1 MGRQP
6 GTVGTAAG
14 VGCGDSDTDARLIQH
29 QSNFRVGQGS
39 LEAWERGVRVGE
51 NCVIEGDVTFEKTIE
66 VHGKIIGTLKI
77 AENCTS
83 ASLVI
88 KKTGIVEG
96 DVYGSDVMIEG
107 EVVGNVSGKKEIK
120 IENSAFISGNV
131 YYDILDVQGGAT
143 INGNLIRNKGKE
155 PQKLENQSSAPVE
168 SIDKNDSNEK
178 LL

>member
-1 MGRQP
+1 MSILDKITATSTTGNKNS
-6 GTVGTAAG
+6 TV
-14 VGCGDSDTDARLIQH
+14 I
-29 QSNFRVGQGS
+29 
-39 LEAWERGVRVGE
+39 GE

-83 ASLVI
+83 ASLII
-88 KKTGIVEG
+88 KQTGIVEG
-96 DVYGSDVMIEG
+96 DVYGSDVIIEG

-155 PQKLENQSSAPVE
+155 PQKLENKSSAPVE
-168 SIDKNDSNEK
+168 SIDKNESNEK

>member
-1 MGRQP
+1 MSIFDKISATTASGNKNS
-6 GTVGTAAG
+6 TV
-14 VGCGDSDTDARLIQH
+14 I
-29 QSNFRVGQGS
+29 
-39 LEAWERGVRVGE
+39 GE

-83 ASLVI
+83 ASLII

-96 DVYGSDVMIEG
+96 DVYGSDVVIEG

-155 PQKLENQSSAPVE
+155 PQKLENKSSAPVE
-168 SIDKNDSNEK
+168 SIDKKETNEK

>member
-1 MGRQP
+1 MSILDKITATTATGNKNS
-6 GTVGTAAG
+6 TV
-14 VGCGDSDTDARLIQH
+14 I
-29 QSNFRVGQGS
+29 
-39 LEAWERGVRVGE
+39 GE

-66 VHGKIIGTLKI
+66 VHGKIICTLKI

-83 ASLVI
+83 ASLII

-96 DVYGSDVMIEG
+96 DVYGSDVVIEG

-155 PQKLENQSSAPVE
+155 PQKLENKSSAPVE
-168 SIDKNDSNEK
+168 SIDKNESNER

>member
-1 MGRQP
+1 MSILDKITATTSTGNKNS
-6 GTVGTAAG
+6 TV
-14 VGCGDSDTDARLIQH
+14 I
-29 QSNFRVGQGS
+29 
-39 LEAWERGVRVGE
+39 GE

-83 ASLVI
+83 ASLII
-88 KKTGIVEG
+88 KQTGIVEG
-96 DVYGSDVMIEG
+96 DVYGSDVIIEG

-155 PQKLENQSSAPVE
+155 PQKLENKSSTAVK
-168 SIDKNDSNEK
+168 SIDKNETNEK

>member
-1 MGRQP
+1 MSILDKITATSATGNKNS
-6 GTVGTAAG
+6 TV
-14 VGCGDSDTDARLIQH
+14 I
-29 QSNFRVGQGS
+29 
-39 LEAWERGVRVGE
+39 GE

-83 ASLVI
+83 ASLII

-96 DVYGSDVMIEG
+96 DVYGSDVVIEG

-155 PQKLENQSSAPVE
+155 PQKLENKSSAAVE
-168 SIDKNDSNEK
+168 SIDKNESNEK

>member
-1 MGRQP
+1 MSILDKITASTATGNKNS
-6 GTVGTAAG
+6 TV
-14 VGCGDSDTDARLIQH
+14 I
-29 QSNFRVGQGS
+29 
-39 LEAWERGVRVGE
+39 GE

-83 ASLVI
+83 ASLII

-96 DVYGSDVMIEG
+96 DVYGSDVVIEG

-131 YYDILDVQGGAT
+131 SYDILDVQGGAT

-155 PQKLENQSSAPVE
+155 PQKLENKSSAPVE
-168 SIDKNDSNEK
+168 SIDKNESNEK

>member
-1 MGRQP
+1 MSILDKITASSSTGNKNS
-6 GTVGTAAG
+6 TV
-14 VGCGDSDTDARLIQH
+14 I
-29 QSNFRVGQGS
+29 
-39 LEAWERGVRVGE
+39 GE

-83 ASLVI
+83 ASLII

-96 DVYGSDVMIEG
+96 DVYGSDVVIEG

-155 PQKLENQSSAPVE
+155 PQKLENKSSTPIE
-168 SIDKNDSNEK
+168 SIDKNESNEK

>member
-1 MGRQP
+1 MSILDKITASSSTGNKNS
-6 GTVGTAAG
+6 TV
-14 VGCGDSDTDARLIQH
+14 I
-29 QSNFRVGQGS
+29 
-39 LEAWERGVRVGE
+39 GE

-83 ASLVI
+83 ASLII

-96 DVYGSDVMIEG
+96 DVYGSDVVIEG

-155 PQKLENQSSAPVE
+155 PQKLENKSSAPVE
-168 SIDKNDSNEK
+168 SIDKNESNEK

>member
-1 MGRQP
+1 MSILDKITATSATGNKNS
-6 GTVGTAAG
+6 TV
-14 VGCGDSDTDARLIQH
+14 I
-29 QSNFRVGQGS
+29 
-39 LEAWERGVRVGE
+39 GE

-96 DVYGSDVMIEG
+96 DVFGSDVVIEG

-155 PQKLENQSSAPVE
+155 PQKLENKSSAPVE
-168 SIDKNDSNEK
+168 SIDKNETNEK

>member
-1 MGRQP
+1 MSILDKITATSATGNKNS
-6 GTVGTAAG
+6 TV
-14 VGCGDSDTDARLIQH
+14 I
-29 QSNFRVGQGS
+29 
-39 LEAWERGVRVGE
+39 GE

-83 ASLVI
+83 ASLII

-96 DVYGSDVMIEG
+96 DVYGSDVVIEG

-155 PQKLENQSSAPVE
+155 PQKLENKSSAPVK
-168 SIDKNDSNEK
+168 SIDKNESNEK

>member
-1 MGRQP
+1 MSILDKITATTATGNKNS
-6 GTVGTAAG
+6 TV
-14 VGCGDSDTDARLIQH
+14 I
-29 QSNFRVGQGS
+29 
-39 LEAWERGVRVGE
+39 GE

-83 ASLVI
+83 ASLII

-96 DVYGSDVMIEG
+96 DVYGSDVVIEG

-155 PQKLENQSSAPVE
+155 PQKLENKSSAPLE
-168 SIDKNDSNEK
+168 SVDNDETSKK

>member
-1 MGRQP
+1 MSILDKITATNATGNKNS
-6 GTVGTAAG
+6 TV
-14 VGCGDSDTDARLIQH
+14 I
-29 QSNFRVGQGS
+29 
-39 LEAWERGVRVGE
+39 GE

-155 PQKLENQSSAPVE
+155 PQKLENKSSAPVE
-168 SIDKNDSNEK
+168 SIDKNESNEK

>member
-1 MGRQP
+1 MSILDKITATTATGNKNS
-6 GTVGTAAG
+6 TV
-14 VGCGDSDTDARLIQH
+14 I
-29 QSNFRVGQGS
+29 
-39 LEAWERGVRVGE
+39 GE

-83 ASLVI
+83 ASLII

-96 DVYGSDVMIEG
+96 DVYGSDVVIEG

-155 PQKLENQSSAPVE
+155 PQKLENKSSTPLG
-168 SIDKNDSNEK
+168 SIDKNESNEK

>member
-1 MGRQP
+1 MSILDKITATSATGNKNS
-6 GTVGTAAG
+6 TV
-14 VGCGDSDTDARLIQH
+14 I
-29 QSNFRVGQGS
+29 
-39 LEAWERGVRVGE
+39 GE

-83 ASLVI
+83 ASLII

-96 DVYGSDVMIEG
+96 DVYGSDVVIEG

-155 PQKLENQSSAPVE
+155 PQKLENKSSPSLE
-168 SIDKNDSNEK
+168 SIDKNESNEK

>member
-1 MGRQP
+1 MSILDKITATTATGNKNS
-6 GTVGTAAG
+6 TV
-14 VGCGDSDTDARLIQH
+14 I
-29 QSNFRVGQGS
+29 
-39 LEAWERGVRVGE
+39 GE

-66 VHGKIIGTLKI
+66 VHGKIICTLKI

-83 ASLVI
+83 ASLII

-96 DVYGSDVMIEG
+96 DVYGSDVVIEG

-155 PQKLENQSSAPVE
+155 PQKLENKSSTPVK
-168 SIDKNDSNEK
+168 SIDKNESNEK

>member
-1 MGRQP
+1 MSIFDKISATTASGNKNS
-6 GTVGTAAG
+6 TV
-14 VGCGDSDTDARLIQH
+14 I
-29 QSNFRVGQGS
+29 
-39 LEAWERGVRVGE
+39 GE

-155 PQKLENQSSAPVE
+155 PQKLENKSSAPVK
-168 SIDKNDSNEK
+168 SIDKNESNEK

>member
-1 MGRQP
+1 MSILDKITST
-6 GTVGTAAG
+6 TVTDNK
-14 VGCGDSDTDARLIQH
+14 DSTVI
-29 QSNFRVGQGS
+29 
-39 LEAWERGVRVGE
+39 GE

-96 DVYGSDVMIEG
+96 DVYGSDVVIEG

-155 PQKLENQSSAPVE
+155 PQKLENKSSAPVE
-168 SIDKNDSNEK
+168 SIDKNESNEK

>member
-1 MGRQP
+1 MSILDKITSTNATGNKSA
-6 GTVGTAAG
+6 TV
-14 VGCGDSDTDARLIQH
+14 I
-29 QSNFRVGQGS
+29 
-39 LEAWERGVRVGE
+39 GE

-83 ASLVI
+83 ASLII

-96 DVYGSDVMIEG
+96 DVYGSDVVIEG

-155 PQKLENQSSAPVE
+155 PQKLENKSSAPVE
-168 SIDKNDSNEK
+168 SIDKNESNEK
-178 LL
+178 LV

>member
-1 MGRQP
+1 MSILDKITATSATGNKNS
-6 GTVGTAAG
+6 TV
-14 VGCGDSDTDARLIQH
+14 I
-29 QSNFRVGQGS
+29 
-39 LEAWERGVRVGE
+39 GE

-83 ASLVI
+83 ASLII

-96 DVYGSDVMIEG
+96 DVYGSDVVIEG

-155 PQKLENQSSAPVE
+155 PQKLENKSSAPVE
-168 SIDKNDSNEK
+168 SIDKNETNEK

>member
-1 MGRQP
+1 MSILDKITATTATGNKNS
-6 GTVGTAAG
+6 TV
-14 VGCGDSDTDARLIQH
+14 I
-29 QSNFRVGQGS
+29 
-39 LEAWERGVRVGE
+39 GE

-83 ASLVI
+83 ASLII

-96 DVYGSDVMIEG
+96 DVYGSDVVIEG

-155 PQKLENQSSAPVE
+155 PQKIENKSSAAVE
-168 SIDKNDSNEK
+168 SIDKNESNEK

>member
-1 MGRQP
+1 MSIFDKITATTATGNKNS
-6 GTVGTAAG
+6 TV
-14 VGCGDSDTDARLIQH
+14 I
-29 QSNFRVGQGS
+29 
-39 LEAWERGVRVGE
+39 GE

-96 DVYGSDVMIEG
+96 DVYGSDVVIEG

-155 PQKLENQSSAPVE
+155 PQKLENKSSSPVE
-168 SIDKNDSNEK
+168 SIDKNETNEK

>member
-1 MGRQP
+1 MSILDKITSTTATGNKNS
-6 GTVGTAAG
+6 TV
-14 VGCGDSDTDARLIQH
+14 I
-29 QSNFRVGQGS
+29 
-39 LEAWERGVRVGE
+39 GE

-96 DVYGSDVMIEG
+96 DVYGSDVVIEG

-155 PQKLENQSSAPVE
+155 PQKLENKSSAPVE
-168 SIDKNDSNEK
+168 SIDKCESNEK

>member
-1 MGRQP
+1 MSILDKITST
-6 GTVGTAAG
+6 TVTDNK
-14 VGCGDSDTDARLIQH
+14 DSTVI
-29 QSNFRVGQGS
+29 
-39 LEAWERGVRVGE
+39 GE

-96 DVYGSDVMIEG
+96 DVYGSDVVIEG

>member
-1 MGRQP
+1 MSILDKITATTATGNKNS
-6 GTVGTAAG
+6 TV
-14 VGCGDSDTDARLIQH
+14 I
-29 QSNFRVGQGS
+29 
-39 LEAWERGVRVGE
+39 GE

-83 ASLVI
+83 ASLII

-155 PQKLENQSSAPVE
+155 PQKLENKSSAPVE

>member
-1 MGRQP
+1 MSIFDKITATTATGNKNS
-6 GTVGTAAG
+6 TV
-14 VGCGDSDTDARLIQH
+14 I
-29 QSNFRVGQGS
+29 
-39 LEAWERGVRVGE
+39 GE

-83 ASLVI
+83 ASLII

-96 DVYGSDVMIEG
+96 DVYGSDVVIEG

-155 PQKLENQSSAPVE
+155 PQKLENKSSTAVK
-168 SIDKNDSNEK
+168 SIDKNETNEK

>member
-1 MGRQP
+1 MSIFDKI
-6 GTVGTAAG
+6 TVT
-14 VGCGDSDTDARLIQH
+14 SST
-29 QSNFRVGQGS
+29 GS
-39 LEAWERGVRVGE
+39 KNATVVGE

-83 ASLVI
+83 ATLII

-96 DVYGSDVMIEG
+96 DVFGSDVMIEG

-155 PQKLENQSSAPVE
+155 PQKLENKSSASIE
-168 SIDKNDSNEK
+168 SIDNSETNEK

>member
-1 MGRQP
+1 MSILDKITATTSTGNKNS
-6 GTVGTAAG
+6 TV
-14 VGCGDSDTDARLIQH
+14 I
-29 QSNFRVGQGS
+29 
-39 LEAWERGVRVGE
+39 GE

-96 DVYGSDVMIEG
+96 DVYGSDVVIEG

-155 PQKLENQSSAPVE
+155 PQKLENKSSTAVK
-168 SIDKNDSNEK
+168 SIDKNETNEK

>member
-1 MGRQP
+1 MSIFDKITATTATGNKNS
-6 GTVGTAAG
+6 TV
-14 VGCGDSDTDARLIQH
+14 I
-29 QSNFRVGQGS
+29 
-39 LEAWERGVRVGE
+39 GE

-96 DVYGSDVMIEG
+96 DVYGSDVVIEG

-155 PQKLENQSSAPVE
+155 PQKLENKSSAPVK
-168 SIDKNDSNEK
+168 SIDKNETNEK

>member
-1 MGRQP
+1 MSILDKITATSTTGNKNS
-6 GTVGTAAG
+6 TV
-14 VGCGDSDTDARLIQH
+14 I
-29 QSNFRVGQGS
+29 
-39 LEAWERGVRVGE
+39 GE

-96 DVYGSDVMIEG
+96 DVYGSDVVIEG

-155 PQKLENQSSAPVE
+155 PQKLENKSSTPLE
-168 SIDKNDSNEK
+168 SIDKNESNEK

>member
-1 MGRQP
+1 MSIFDKITATTATGNKNS
-6 GTVGTAAG
+6 TV
-14 VGCGDSDTDARLIQH
+14 I
-29 QSNFRVGQGS
+29 
-39 LEAWERGVRVGE
+39 GE

-83 ASLVI
+83 ASLII

-155 PQKLENQSSAPVE
+155 PQKLENKSSAPVE
-168 SIDKNDSNEK
+168 SIDKNESNEK

>member
-1 MGRQP
+1 MSILDKITATTATGNKNS
-6 GTVGTAAG
+6 TV
-14 VGCGDSDTDARLIQH
+14 I
-29 QSNFRVGQGS
+29 
-39 LEAWERGVRVGE
+39 GE

-96 DVYGSDVMIEG
+96 DVYGSDVVIEG

-155 PQKLENQSSAPVE
+155 PQKLENKSSTPIE
-168 SIDKNDSNEK
+168 SIDKNESNEK

>member
-1 MGRQP
+1 MSILDKITATTATGNKNS
-6 GTVGTAAG
+6 TV
-14 VGCGDSDTDARLIQH
+14 I
-29 QSNFRVGQGS
+29 
-39 LEAWERGVRVGE
+39 GE

-96 DVYGSDVMIEG
+96 DVYGSDVVIEG

-155 PQKLENQSSAPVE
+155 PQKLENKSSASVE
-168 SIDKNDSNEK
+168 SIDKSESNEK

>member
-1 MGRQP
+1 MSILDKIA
-6 GTVGTAAG
+6 VTAATG
-14 VGCGDSDTDARLIQH
+14 NKNSTVI
-29 QSNFRVGQGS
+29 
-39 LEAWERGVRVGE
+39 GE

-83 ASLVI
+83 ASLMI
-88 KKTGIVEG
+88 KKTGIIEG
-96 DVYGSDVMIEG
+96 DVFGSDVMIEG

-155 PQKLENQSSAPVE
+155 PQKLENKSSTAVK
-168 SIDKNDSNEK
+168 SIDKNETNEK

>member
-1 MGRQP
+1 MNSF
-6 GTVGTAAG
+6 TNSSSVIS
-14 VGCGDSDTDARLIQH
+14 SDTVIKGKID
-29 QSNFRVGQGS
+29 FK
-39 LEAWERGVRVGE
+39 GE
-51 NCVIEGDVTFEKTIE
+51 LLIEGKASGDILVDSLTLGPSAK

-83 ASLVI
+83 ASLII
-88 KKTGIVEG
+88 KQTGIVEG
-96 DVYGSDVMIEG
+96 DVYGSDVIIEG

-155 PQKLENQSSAPVE
+155 PQKLENKSSAQIG
-168 SIDKNDSNEK
+168 SIDKKDTNEK
-178 LL
+178 LLSHKLLFLTFLL

>member
-1 MGRQP
+1 MSILDKITATTATGNKNS
-6 GTVGTAAG
+6 TV
-14 VGCGDSDTDARLIQH
+14 I
-29 QSNFRVGQGS
+29 
-39 LEAWERGVRVGE
+39 GE

-83 ASLVI
+83 ASLII

-96 DVYGSDVMIEG
+96 DVYGSDVVIEG

-155 PQKLENQSSAPVE
+155 PQKLENKSSVPLE
-168 SIDKNDSNEK
+168 SIDKNESNEK

>member
-1 MGRQP
+1 MSILDKITATSATGNKNS
-6 GTVGTAAG
+6 TV
-14 VGCGDSDTDARLIQH
+14 I
-29 QSNFRVGQGS
+29 
-39 LEAWERGVRVGE
+39 GE

-83 ASLVI
+83 ASLII

-96 DVYGSDVMIEG
+96 DVYGSDVVIEG

-155 PQKLENQSSAPVE
+155 PQKLENKSSAPVE
-168 SIDKNDSNEK
+168 SIDKNESNEK